1 MKTLGIIFSNI
12 HERDIPELTKVRTL
26 ASVPFGG
33 RYRLIDFVLSGMVNS
48 GITNVGIITK
58 NNYQSLMDHVQSGKN
73 WDLSRKNG
81 GLTILP
87 PFSDEAG
94 GGVFNSRFEAI
105 KSVAS
110 YIRHNDADYVVM
122 ADCDIV
128 CNLDFAPALVEHAK
142 NEADITMFYRE
153 KDVSKTDRE
162 RLIVE
167 TDKTGRVVKT
177 CRIEGAKGVHKVYT
191 DFMIINRRLLLY
203 ILDHSVQWGIS
214 SFSRDILCNTKE
226 YKIYGYKLDGYCV
239 AVNSLA
245 DYYKHSMELL
255 DADVVRELFYKGGA
269 GIYTKVRDSVPAK
282 FTDTARVTNS
292 MIADGCLIEGEVTDS
307 IIFRGCHI
315 AKGAKVTKSII
326 MQDSV
331 VDSGA
336 TLNCVIMDKDA
347 HVLDGRMLSGHPTH
361 PYYIEKEGTI

>member
-58 NNYQSLMDHVQSGKN
+58 YNYQSLMDHVQSGKN

-94 GGVFNSRFEAI
+94 GGVFDNRFEAI
-105 KSVAS
+105 KSVES

-122 ADCDIV
+122 ADCDVI
-128 CNLDFAPALVEHAK
+128 CNLDFSAALAQHARK
-142 NEADITMFYRE
+142 GADITMFYRKKKISPSDWE
-153 KDVSKTDRE
+153 RFIIKTDDDGKV
-162 RLIVE
+162 VE
-167 TDKTGRVVKT
+167 TVRCDGNQG
-177 CRIEGAKGVHKVYT
+177 EHKVYT
-191 DFMIINRRLLLY
+191 DFMIITRRLLLY
-203 ILDHSVQWGIS
+203 ILDHAAQWGIK
-214 SFSRDILCNTKE
+214 SFSRDILSNCKE
-226 YKIYGYKLDGYCV
+226 YKIYGFEQDGYCK
-239 AVNSLA
+239 AVNSLT
-245 DYYKHSMELL
+245 DYYNCSMELL
-255 DADVVRELFYKGGA
+255 DPAVLRELFNKNGA
-269 GIYTKVRDSVPAK
+269 QIYTKVRDSVPAK
-282 FTDTARVTNS
+282 FTDTACVKNS
-292 MIADGCLIEGEVTDS
+292 LIADGCLIEGEVENS

-315 AKGAKVTKSII
+315 AKGAKVVNSII

-331 VDSGA
+331 VESGS

-347 HVLDGRMLSGHPTH
+347 HVLDNRLLSGHPTH
-361 PYYIEKEGTI
+361 PYYIEKESTI